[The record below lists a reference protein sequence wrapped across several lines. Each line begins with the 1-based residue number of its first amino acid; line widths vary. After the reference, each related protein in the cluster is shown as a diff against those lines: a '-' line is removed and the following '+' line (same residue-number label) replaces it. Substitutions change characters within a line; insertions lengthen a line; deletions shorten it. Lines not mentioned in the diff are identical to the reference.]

1 MGDSLMNYVYNSPQ
15 YLFRADIQPNLSE
28 DLNGIDQNSEELFIH
43 GKTKGIDLLASFSR
57 LTKLW
62 VHSVNQKEFNQILGQ
77 VNPKMLYVYEM
88 RVEDLSLLSNLSNLQ
103 TLGLEWNTRATRLWN
118 LSKNTNLKAL
128 TIKGFSKLIE
138 VQILAQAQEIELL
151 EFEGDESN
159 ALKLDNLEPLKHL
172 HHLVYLG
179 LSNIKV
185 LDDSLW
191 PISELR
197 GLKEL
202 VISNQ
207 FPTEEFAK
215 LSVALPDTKCDKF
228 SAFVRLPPLA
238 DGSDIMVIGKRK
250 PFLNSKKDSS
260 RMKKYK
266 DRFRVLQETFK
277 KEV

>member
-1 MGDSLMNYVYNSPQ
+1 MNHVHKSPQ
-15 YLFRADIQPNLSE
+15 YLFRADIQPDLIE
-28 DLNGIDQNSEELFIH
+28 DLTSMDQNAEELFIH
-43 GKTKGIDLLASFSR
+43 GKTKGIHLLVSFSR

-103 TLGLEWNTRATRLWN
+103 TLGLEWNTKATRLWD

-128 TIKGFSKLIE
+128 TIRGFSKLRE
-138 VQILAQAQEIELL
+138 VQILAQAQEIQLL
-151 EFEGDESN
+151 ELEGDESHS
-159 ALKLDNLEPLKHL
+159 LQLENLEPLKHL

-215 LSVALPDTKCDKF
+215 LSAALPNTKCDKF
-228 SAFVRLPPLA
+228 SAFLRLPPLA
-238 DGSDIMVIGKRK
+238 DGSDIMVVGKSK
-250 PFLNSKKDSS
+250 PFLNSKKDIAKV
-260 RMKKYK
+260 KKYEES
-266 DRFRVLQETFK
+266 FRRLQEAFK

>member
-1 MGDSLMNYVYNSPQ
+1 MGDSLMNYVYKSPQ

-88 RVEDLSLLSNLSNLQ
+88 RAEDLSLLSNLSNLQ
-103 TLGLEWNTRATRLWN
+103 TLGLEWNTRATRLWD

-128 TIKGFSKLIE
+128 TIKGFSKLSE
-138 VQILAQAQEIELL
+138 VQILARAQKIEFL
-151 EFEGDESN
+151 ELEGDESN

-215 LSVALPDTKCDKF
+215 LSVALPNTKCDKF
-228 SAFVRLPPLA
+228 SAFVRLPPLG
-238 DGSDIMVIGKRK
+238 DGLDIMVIGKRK

-260 RMKKYK
+260 RMKKYE
-266 DRFRVLQETFK
+266 DHFRVLQETFK

>member
-1 MGDSLMNYVYNSPQ
+1 M
-15 YLFRADIQPNLSE
+15 
-28 DLNGIDQNSEELFIH
+28 EL
-43 GKTKGIDLLASFSR
+43 
-57 LTKLW
+57 
-62 VHSVNQKEFNQILGQ
+62 
-77 VNPKMLYVYEM
+77 
-88 RVEDLSLLSNLSNLQ
+88 
-103 TLGLEWNTRATRLWN
+103 
-118 LSKNTNLKAL
+118 
-128 TIKGFSKLIE
+128 
-138 VQILAQAQEIELL
+138 
-151 EFEGDESN
+151 EGDESN

-179 LSNIKV
+179 LSHIKV

-202 VISNQ
+202 LISNQ

-215 LSVALPDTKCDKF
+215 LSVALPNTKCDKF
-228 SAFVRLPPLA
+228 SAFVRLPSLA

-260 RMKKYK
+260 RMKKYE